1 MAADEKA
8 IYGLIGYPVKH
19 SLSGVM
25 HNAAFKALGINA
37 EYRLFEVEPSD
48 LEDFLLDPA
57 YKFKD
62 IRGDIFYAKD
72 IAGFNITIPHKIRA
86 REILSKNDFFS
97 NDNPYYVELSGAIN
111 TVKRNGNGGAYWNTD
126 SYGFESVLKDTLK
139 FKPQN
144 NDNALVI
151 GCGGVGRIIISV
163 LSRKDLGMNKIYIY
177 DKSKDAEIDAE
188 NHFFRCFLKYPHI
201 KGKLEFITEDRVAEV
216 IKRCRLLVNA
226 SPLGMRRD
234 DECPVPEDLLHK
246 GLFVYDVVYNR
257 ETKLV
262 RKSRIKCAVS
272 SGGLSMLLYQG
283 AYAFSLWVNKPAPVA
298 VMKDA
303 LGKELH
309 KRVDGIR

>member
-1 MAADEKA
+1 MKRT

-25 HNAAFKALGINA
+25 HNTAFKALGINA
-37 EYRLFEVEPSD
+37 EYRLFEIEPGN
-48 LEDFLLDPA
+48 LEDFLLNPA
-57 YKFKD
+57 YKLKD

-72 IAGFNITIPHKIRA
+72 VAGFNITIPHKIRA
-86 REILSKNDFFS
+86 REILSKDNSFS
-97 NDNPYYVELSGAIN
+97 NNNPYYVELSGAIN
-111 TVKRNGNGGAYWNTD
+111 TVKRNGSGGSYWNTD
-126 SYGFESVLKDTLK
+126 SYGFESALENTLK

-163 LSRKDLGMNKIYIY
+163 LSRKDIEMNKIYIY

-201 KGKLEFITEDRVAEV
+201 KGKLEFITEDRIAEV
-216 IKRCRLLVNA
+216 ISQCRLLVNA
-226 SPLGMRRD
+226 SPSGMGAS
-234 DECPVPEDLLHK
+234 DECPIPEGLLHK
-246 GLFVYDVVYNR
+246 DLFVYDVVYNR
-257 ETKLV
+257 ETRLV
-262 RKSRIKCAVS
+262 RRARIKCAAS
-272 SGGLSMLLYQG
+272 AGGLSMLLYQG
-283 AYAFSLWVNKPAPVA
+283 AYAFSLWVNKPAPVT

-303 LGKELH
+303 LDRKIH